1 MEGLPELIAGRTR
14 GETRAGALLAK
25 LESVRKEMYAFNVAN
40 ALSLGEFEFGLR
52 SPIGL
57 RVGQAESI
65 PQNWADIKKSEF
77 YKEWLN
83 AMRLELDNHIEVG
96 TFSADVVPK
105 GVNVMTAKWVFAWK
119 IDSDGYITK
128 AKARL
133 VARGFEQQ
141 LGVDYF
147 NTFASTPT
155 VSSNKVA
162 LAIAVQNDWPLYHF
176 DVKQAFV
183 QAKLDPDVYMKLP
196 YGYGER
202 AGKVVKLDRALYG
215 IKQAECQ
222 WSAVLC
228 QPLEDEHGTEQCR
241 ADACVYRKIVEG
253 VVKLILV
260 ATPYTKRDFPDRK
273 FRGVEV
279 VSGVRCGARLATGQC
294 NNQTTSNDIYPHQEF
309 KCDRT
314 V

>member
-25 LESVRKEMYAFNVAN
+25 RESVRKEMYAFNVAN
-40 ALSLGEFEFGLR
+40 ALSPREFEFCLR

-77 YKEWLN
+77 HKGWLN

-96 TFSADVVPK
+96 TFSADIVPK

-119 IDSDGYITK
+119 IDSDGDVTK
-128 AKARL
+128 AEARL

-141 LGVDYF
+141 PGVDYF

-183 QAKLDPDVYMKLP
+183 QAKLDTDVYMKLP
-196 YGYGER
+196 YGYEER

-215 IKQAECQ
+215 IKQAERQ

-228 QPLEDEHGTEQCR
+228 QPIEDKHGMEQCR
-241 ADACVYRKIVEG
+241 ADPCVYRKIVEG
-253 VVKLILV
+253 VVKLLLV
-260 ATPYTKRDFPDRK
+260 ATPYTKRKFPDRK
-273 FRGVEV
+273 CRGVEV
-279 VSGVRCGARLATGQC
+279 VSGVRCGARLAIGQC
-294 NNQTTSNDIYPHQEF
+294 NNQTTSNDIYPHQAF
-309 KCDRT
+309 
-314 V
+314 